1 MRDYSKISP
10 KVWRSPRFR
19 SQTDDSRLLYIYL
32 LTCEHQSSAGCFRL
46 PDAYAAENLNWP
58 IERVQAA
65 RTPLVVCE
73 LVAHDPETFE
83 YFIPRWFRHNQTT
96 NPKHLQGVMRLI
108 SELDSDPIREAAE
121 AELEESLESKAQTS
135 PNVVSVRE
143 KLPGNDR
150 LTGSNY
156 LSGNGR
162 G

>member
-19 SQTDDSRLLYIYL
+19 SQSDDSRLLYVYL

-58 IERVQAA
+58 VERVLAA
-65 RTPLVVCE
+65 RAPLVACE
-73 LVAHDPETFE
+73 LVAHDPKKFE
-83 YFIPRWFRHNQTT
+83 YFILRWFRHNPTT

-108 SELDSDPIREAAE
+108 SELDSDPIREVAE
-121 AELEESLESKAQTS
+121 AELEESLENKGRTS
-135 PNVVSVRE
+135 NVVSVTD
-143 KLPGNDR
+143 KLSGQDR
-150 LTGSNY
+150 LTGSKF